1 MFISSFYCY
10 LNYDKTV
17 DFVVDL
23 DKIWN
28 WLGFSS
34 KQNSTRVLE
43 KCFIKNEDYKEILL
57 IQNDKQEKKNH
68 GGNNAIKIMLT
79 VRCFTPFLI

>member
-1 MFISSFYCY
+1 MLNTLLSNNQFTNFEQQMFISTFYCY
-10 LNYDKTV
+10 LNYDKTI

-34 KQNSTRVLE
+34 KYN
-43 KCFIKNEDYKEILL
+43 
-57 IQNDKQEKKNH
+57 
-68 GGNNAIKIMLT
+68 
-79 VRCFTPFLI
+79 

>member
-1 MFISSFYCY
+1 LTKITEKFTNFEQQMFISSFYCY
-10 LNYDKTV
+10 LNYAKTV

-57 IQNDKQEKKNH
+57 IQNDKQEKK
-68 GGNNAIKIMLT
+68 ITVVIMQ
-79 VRCFTPFLI
+79 